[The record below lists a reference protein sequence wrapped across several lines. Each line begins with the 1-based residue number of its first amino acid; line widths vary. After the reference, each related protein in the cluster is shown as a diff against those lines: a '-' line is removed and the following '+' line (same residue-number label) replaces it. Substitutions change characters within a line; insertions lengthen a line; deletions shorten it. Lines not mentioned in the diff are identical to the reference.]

1 MWIIKDWMNN
11 HCYTDKT
18 FNSFEEARDFIS
30 EVAQAEADKKIGYD
44 RIGTDDWEDLYN
56 GICDDL
62 YAIEVNEE
70 GEEVQYA

>member
-1 MWIIKDWMNN
+1 MNKFIIKDWMNN

-30 EVAQAEADKKIGYD
+30 EVASAEAGED
-44 RIGTDDWEDLYN
+44 EDLYN
-56 GICDDL
+56 GICEDL

-70 GEEVQYA
+70 GEEVQNA